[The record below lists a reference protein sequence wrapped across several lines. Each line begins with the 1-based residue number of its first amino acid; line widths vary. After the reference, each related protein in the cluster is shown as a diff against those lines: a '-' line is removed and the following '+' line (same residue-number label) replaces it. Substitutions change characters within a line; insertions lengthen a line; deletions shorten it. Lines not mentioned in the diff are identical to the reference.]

1 MSKNELFTDLMQS
14 LQEAKEYDQ
23 GKLTLRTTE
32 IEIKELSIEAN
43 EIVSIRE
50 SLGLSQAVF
59 AAYLHAKKRTYQK
72 WEQGAAKPNE
82 QAITLLRLV
91 QRSPA
96 LLDEIASLSA

>member
-1 MSKNELFTDLMQS
+1 MSRTDLFADLMQG
-14 LQEAKEYDQ
+14 LCDAREHDR
-23 GKLTLRTTE
+23 GKRTLRTTA
-32 IEIKELSIEAN
+32 IEIKALRIEAD

-82 QAITLLRLV
+82 QAVTLLRLV
-91 QRSPA
+91 ERSPD
-96 LLDEIASLSA
+96 LLATIARL